1 MTEQGSPAASEKKKA
16 TVEGSALSGVR
27 PGAVKGAVI
36 VAGLVLVFLALVLLA
51 RWLRTLSGVEAF
63 IADYSG
69 HASQPAS
76 APVGLPGW
84 LGWQHFLNMFF
95 LVLIVRTGLQVR
107 WERRPQGYW
116 TPRKGSF
123 FSPGSQTPK
132 KISLSQ
138 WLHQSLDVLWVVNG
152 LVFIILLFASGHWMR
167 IVPTSWDIFP
177 NMLSAG
183 LQYASLDWPGENG
196 WVHYNAL
203 QVMAYFVTVMV
214 AAPLAI
220 LSGVRLSTW
229 WPTENEKLSRLYPV
243 EVARAIH
250 IPVMIY
256 FVVFTIVHVFLVFF
270 TGALRNLNHMYTS
283 RDVVDFWGL
292 VVFLGSL
299 AVVAVGWLLT
309 SQMFIGPAAGK
320 MGKVTKN

>member
-1 MTEQGSPAASEKKKA
+1 VKNPAPKA
-16 TVEGSALSGVR
+16 RALSGVQPKTVR
-27 PGAVKGAVI
+27 GALI
-36 VAGLVLVFLALVLLA
+36 VAGVVLGFLAVVLLA
-51 RWLRTLSGVEAF
+51 RWLRTLSGAETF

-69 HASQPAS
+69 HASQPAA
-76 APVGLPGW
+76 APTGIPGW

-95 LVLIVRTGLQVR
+95 MVLIVRSGLQVR
-107 WERRPQGYW
+107 WERRPPGYW

-123 FSPGSQTPK
+123 FSPGRQAPK

-138 WLHQSLDVLWVVNG
+138 WVHQSLDVLWVVNG
-152 LVFIILLFASGHWMR
+152 FVFIILLFASGHWMR
-167 IVPTSWDIFP
+167 IVPTNWDIFP
-177 NMLSAG
+177 HMLSAG
-183 LQYASLDWPGENG
+183 LQYASLDWPAENG

-203 QVMAYFVTVMV
+203 QVMAYFVTVMI

-220 LSGVRLSTW
+220 ISGIRLSTW

-243 EVARAIH
+243 EIARAVH

-270 TGALRNLNHMYTS
+270 TGALRNLNHMYTA
-283 RDVVDFWGL
+283 REAVDFWGL
-292 VVFLGSL
+292 VVFLVSL
-299 AVVAVGWLLT
+299 VVVAVGWFLT
-309 SQMFIGPAAGK
+309 GQMFVRPAAGK